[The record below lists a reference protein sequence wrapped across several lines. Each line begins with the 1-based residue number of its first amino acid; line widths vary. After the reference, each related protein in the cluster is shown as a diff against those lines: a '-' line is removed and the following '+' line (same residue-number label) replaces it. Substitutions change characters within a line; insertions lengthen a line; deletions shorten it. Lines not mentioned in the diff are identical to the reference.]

1 MFSEKP
7 VLTGERVTLRPV
19 GPEHA
24 DGLYALVSDPEVRRL
39 TGSHAA
45 FDPEAC
51 RRWCATR
58 GDQPD
63 RLDLA
68 IEAGGE
74 YVGEV
79 VLNEVDPANLSCN
92 LRIALIGARAFG
104 KGYGTEAIALT
115 LGHAFGT
122 TPLHRISLE
131 VFAFNDRARHVYKK
145 LGFVEEGRLR
155 DALRWEGA
163 WHDAVVMSVLRPD
176 WLSRSD
182 FLT

>member
-1 MFSEKP
+1 MFSDKP
-7 VLTGERVTLRPV
+7 TLTGRRVTLRPV

-24 DGLYALVSDPEVRRL
+24 DGLLALVSDPEVRRL

-45 FDPEAC
+45 FEPEAC

-58 GDQPD
+58 ADQPD

-79 VLNEVDPANLSCN
+79 VLNDLDPANLSCN
-92 LRIALIGARAFG
+92 LRIALRVPG
-104 KGYGTEAIALT
+104 KGYGSEAIELT
-115 LGHAFGT
+115 LGHAFRT
-122 TPLHRISLE
+122 TPLHRVSLE
-131 VFAFNDRARHVYKK
+131 VYAYNERARHVYKK

-155 DALRWEGA
+155 DALRWDGE
-163 WHDAVVMSVLRPD
+163 WHDAVVMSVLRPH
-176 WLSRSD
+176 WQARSET
-182 FLT
+182 LT